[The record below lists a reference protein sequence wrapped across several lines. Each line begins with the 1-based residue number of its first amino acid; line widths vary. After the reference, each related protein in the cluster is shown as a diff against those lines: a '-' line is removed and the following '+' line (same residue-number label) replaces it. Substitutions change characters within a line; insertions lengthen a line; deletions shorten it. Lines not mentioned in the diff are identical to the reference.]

1 MKKLWLKI
9 GLSFFILFF
18 VVMVIVGIFSGE
30 LMKSTYL
37 NMKEN
42 QLEDDAKILLQTT
55 NMENLDLDKDAATI
69 QKSLDPLGED
79 IDARITVIDS
89 KGDVV
94 ADTKKDPEKLD
105 NHMNRPE
112 VTDILKKGESVGISI
127 RESDSLGYSMLYVAV
142 PVKHQSKTDGVL
154 RISIS
159 LESVDAAVAKLWGNL
174 ALIFGIALV
183 IIAAI
188 SVFIARKITRPVRE
202 IIEVSTDLANHKYD
216 SRIHGKISGELQ
228 DLSISV
234 NTLAESLET
243 QMFEIKQNEQRL
255 NAIVQNLVSGVMLIN
270 VDKQVIMTN
279 RTMYQILGETEI
291 TGKPFY
297 EVIKSFALSQL
308 IEATFETKTI
318 QQKEIIL
325 YFPRE
330 MILDASVSPILG
342 ENGEITGIILLLHDI
357 TQIRHLENVRSEF
370 VTNVS
375 HELKTPVTALKG
387 FAETLL
393 DGAMYDEMLL
403 KKFLTIIKEESDRL
417 HRLIMDILALSRIEQ
432 NPVPENVELVEVDE
446 VIEQSARTIFE
457 MATEK
462 NIQVII
468 PEKTIP
474 SVTIETDRDKLQQIL
489 INLLSNAINYTPVDG
504 KVEVKLIEQEAE
516 VIIEVTDNGIG
527 IPAKDIDRV
536 FERFYRVDKARSRHS
551 GGTGLGLSIVKHL
564 VENCGGRIEVESQ
577 EEVGSTFRVTLPK
590 KSLINILF
598 ERM

>member
-18 VVMVIVGIFSGE
+18 VVMVMVGIFSGE

-55 NMENLDLDKDAATI
+55 NIEHLNLDQDAAEI
-69 QKSLDPLGED
+69 QKTLDPLSDE

-89 KGDVV
+89 QGDVV
-94 ADTKKDPEKLD
+94 ADTKKDPENLD

-112 VTDILKKGESVGISI
+112 VADILEKGENVGISI

-142 PVKHQSKTDGVL
+142 PVKHQNKTDGVL

-159 LESVDAAVAKLWGNL
+159 LESVDTAVAKLWGNL
-174 ALIFGIALV
+174 ALIFGIALI
-183 IIAAI
+183 IIAGI
-188 SVFIARKITRPVRE
+188 SVFIARKITKPVRE

-216 SRIHGKISGELQ
+216 SRIHGKVSGELQ

-234 NTLAESLET
+234 NMLAESLET

-270 VDKQVIMTN
+270 ADKQVIMTN

-308 IEATFETKTI
+308 IDATFETKTM

-330 MILDASVSPILG
+330 MILDASVSPILA
-342 ENGEITGIILLLHDI
+342 EDGEITGIILLLHDI

-393 DGAMYDEMLL
+393 DGAMYDEVLL

-432 NPVPENVELVEVDE
+432 NPVTENVGTVDVDD
-446 VIEQSARTIFE
+446 VIDQSVRTIFE
-457 MATEK
+457 LATEK
-462 NIQVII
+462 NIQVSA

-474 SVTIETDRDKLQQIL
+474 PVIIETNRDQLQQIL

-504 KVEVKLIEQEAE
+504 KVEVKLMERESE

-590 KSLINILF
+590 KA
-598 ERM
+598 

>member
-18 VVMVIVGIFSGE
+18 VVMVIVGVFSGE

-37 NMKEN
+37 NMKES

-89 KGDVV
+89 EGDVV

-142 PVKHQSKTDGVL
+142 PVKHQGKTDGVL

-308 IEATFETKTI
+308 IEGTFETKTI

-393 DGAMYDEMLL
+393 DGAMYDEVLL

-432 NPVPENVELVEVDE
+432 NPVAENVELVDVDE

-462 NIQVII
+462 NIRVTIT
-468 PEKTIP
+468 EKTSG
-474 SVTIETDRDKLQQIL
+474 SVMIETDRDKLQQII

-590 KSLINILF
+590 KA
-598 ERM
+598 

>member
-18 VVMVIVGIFSGE
+18 VVMVIVGVFSGE

-37 NMKEN
+37 NMKES

-79 IDARITVIDS
+79 IDARITVIDNE
-89 KGDVV
+89 GDVV

-142 PVKHQSKTDGVL
+142 PVKHQGKTDGVL

-308 IEATFETKTI
+308 IEGTFETKTI

-393 DGAMYDEMLL
+393 DGAMYDEVLL

-432 NPVPENVELVEVDE
+432 NPVAENVELVDVDE

-462 NIQVII
+462 NIRVTI
-468 PEKTIP
+468 PEKTSA
-474 SVTIETDRDKLQQIL
+474 SVMIETDRDKLQQII

-590 KSLINILF
+590 KA
-598 ERM
+598 

>member
-234 NTLAESLET
+234 NTLAESLEI

-590 KSLINILF
+590 KA
-598 ERM
+598 

>member
-18 VVMVIVGIFSGE
+18 VVMVIVGVFSGE

-37 NMKEN
+37 NMKES

-89 KGDVV
+89 EGDVV
-94 ADTKKDPEKLD
+94 ADTKKNPEKLD

-142 PVKHQSKTDGVL
+142 PVKHQGKTDGVL

-308 IEATFETKTI
+308 IEGTFETKTI

-393 DGAMYDEMLL
+393 DGAMYDEVLL

-432 NPVPENVELVEVDE
+432 NPVAENVELVDVDE

-462 NIQVII
+462 NIRVTI
-468 PEKTIP
+468 PEKASA
-474 SVTIETDRDKLQQIL
+474 SVMIETDRDKLQQII

-590 KSLINILF
+590 KA
-598 ERM
+598 

>member
-94 ADTKKDPEKLD
+94 ADTKKDPQKLD
-105 NHMNRPE
+105 KHMNRPE

-590 KSLINILF
+590 KA
-598 ERM
+598 

>member
-18 VVMVIVGIFSGE
+18 VVMVIVGVFSGE

-142 PVKHQSKTDGVL
+142 PVKHQGKTDGVL

-228 DLSISV
+228 DLYISV

-393 DGAMYDEMLL
+393 DGAMYDEVLL

-432 NPVPENVELVEVDE
+432 NPVAENVELVDVDE

-462 NIQVII
+462 NIRVTI
-468 PEKTIP
+468 PEKTSA
-474 SVTIETDRDKLQQIL
+474 SVMIETDRDKLQQIV

-590 KSLINILF
+590 KA
-598 ERM
+598 

>member
-69 QKSLDPLGED
+69 QKSLDPLSED

-308 IEATFETKTI
+308 IEGTFETKTI

-446 VIEQSARTIFE
+446 VIEQSAHTIFE

-590 KSLINILF
+590 KA
-598 ERM
+598 

>member
-55 NMENLDLDKDAATI
+55 NIEHLNLDKDAATI
-69 QKSLDPLGED
+69 QKTLDPLGDE

-89 KGDVV
+89 EGDVV
-94 ADTKKDPEKLD
+94 ADTKKNPDNLN

-112 VTDILKKGESVGISI
+112 VADILENGKSVGISI

-142 PVKHQSKTDGVL
+142 PVKHQGETDGVL

-159 LESVDAAVAKLWGNL
+159 LESVEAAVVKLWGHL
-174 ALIFGIALV
+174 ALVFGIALV

-188 SVFIARKITRPVRE
+188 SVFIARKITRPVNE

-216 SRIHGKISGELQ
+216 SRIHGKVSGELQ

-234 NTLAESLET
+234 NMLAESLEK

-279 RTMYQILGETEI
+279 RTMYQILGESEI

-308 IEATFETKTI
+308 IETTFETKTM

-330 MILDASVSPILG
+330 MILDASVSPILA
-342 ENGEITGIILLLHDI
+342 EDGEITGIILLLHDI

-393 DGAMYDEMLL
+393 DGAMYDEVLL

-432 NPVPENVELVEVDE
+432 NPVTENIELVDVDE

-457 MATEK
+457 MATGKNIHVSVPEK
-462 NIQVII
+462 NITPVI
-468 PEKTIP
+468 
-474 SVTIETDRDKLQQIL
+474 IETDRDKLQQIL
-489 INLLSNAINYTPVDG
+489 INLLSNAINYTPLDG
-504 KVEVKLIEQEAE
+504 KVEVKLIEHEAE

-577 EEVGSTFRVTLPK
+577 EEIGSTFRVTLPK
-590 KSLINILF
+590 KV
-598 ERM
+598 

>member
-270 VDKQVIMTN
+270 VDKQVILTN

-308 IEATFETKTI
+308 IEGTFETKTI

-516 VIIEVTDNGIG
+516 AIIEVTDNGIG

-590 KSLINILF
+590 KA
-598 ERM
+598 

>member
-9 GLSFFILFF
+9 GVSFFILFF
-18 VVMVIVGIFSGE
+18 VVMVIVGVFSGE

-142 PVKHQSKTDGVL
+142 PVKHQGKTDGVL

-393 DGAMYDEMLL
+393 DGAMYDEVLL

-432 NPVPENVELVEVDE
+432 NPVAENVELVDVDE

-462 NIQVII
+462 NIRVTI
-468 PEKTIP
+468 PEKTSA
-474 SVTIETDRDKLQQIL
+474 SVMIETDRDKLQQIV

-590 KSLINILF
+590 KA
-598 ERM
+598 

>member
-216 SRIHGKISGELQ
+216 SRIHEKISGELQ

-590 KSLINILF
+590 KA
-598 ERM
+598 

>member
-18 VVMVIVGIFSGE
+18 VVMVIVGVFSGE

-94 ADTKKDPEKLD
+94 ADTKKGPEKLD

-142 PVKHQSKTDGVL
+142 PVKHQGKTDGVL

-393 DGAMYDEMLL
+393 DGAMYDEVLL

-432 NPVPENVELVEVDE
+432 NPVAENVELVDVDE

-462 NIQVII
+462 NIRVTI
-468 PEKTIP
+468 PEKTSA
-474 SVTIETDRDKLQQIL
+474 SVMIETDRDKLQQIV

-590 KSLINILF
+590 KA
-598 ERM
+598 

>member
-18 VVMVIVGIFSGE
+18 VVMVIVGVFSGE

-37 NMKEN
+37 NMKES

-89 KGDVV
+89 EGDVV

-142 PVKHQSKTDGVL
+142 PVKHQGKTDGVL

-308 IEATFETKTI
+308 IEGTFETKTI

-393 DGAMYDEMLL
+393 DGAMYDEVLL

-432 NPVPENVELVEVDE
+432 NPVAENFELVDVDE

-462 NIQVII
+462 NIRVTIT
-468 PEKTIP
+468 EKTSG
-474 SVTIETDRDKLQQIL
+474 SVMIETDRDKLQQII

-590 KSLINILF
+590 KA
-598 ERM
+598 

>member
-18 VVMVIVGIFSGE
+18 VVMVIVGVFSGE

-37 NMKEN
+37 NMKES

-89 KGDVV
+89 EGDVV

-142 PVKHQSKTDGVL
+142 PVKHQGKTDGVL

-308 IEATFETKTI
+308 IEGTFETKTI

-393 DGAMYDEMLL
+393 DGAMYDEVLL

-432 NPVPENVELVEVDE
+432 NPVAENVELVDVDE
-446 VIEQSARTIFE
+446 VIEQSTRTIFE

-462 NIQVII
+462 NIRVTI
-468 PEKTIP
+468 PEKTSA
-474 SVTIETDRDKLQQIL
+474 SVMIETDRDKLQQII

-590 KSLINILF
+590 KA
-598 ERM
+598 

>member
-18 VVMVIVGIFSGE
+18 VVMVIVGVFSGE

-42 QLEDDAKILLQTT
+42 QLEDDAKILLQTS

-142 PVKHQSKTDGVL
+142 PVKHQGKTDGVL

-393 DGAMYDEMLL
+393 DGAMYDEVLL

-432 NPVPENVELVEVDE
+432 NPVAENVELVDVDE

-462 NIQVII
+462 NIRVTI
-468 PEKTIP
+468 PEKTSA
-474 SVTIETDRDKLQQIL
+474 SVMIETDRDKLQQIV

-590 KSLINILF
+590 KA
-598 ERM
+598 

>member
-55 NMENLDLDKDAATI
+55 NIEHLNLDKDAATI
-69 QKSLDPLGED
+69 QKTLDPLGDE

-89 KGDVV
+89 EGDVV
-94 ADTKKDPEKLD
+94 ADTKKNPDNLN

-112 VTDILKKGESVGISI
+112 VADILENGKSVGISI

-142 PVKHQSKTDGVL
+142 PVKHQGETDGVL

-159 LESVDAAVAKLWGNL
+159 LESVEAAVVKLWGHL
-174 ALIFGIALV
+174 ALVFGIALV

-188 SVFIARKITRPVRE
+188 SVFIARKITRPVNE

-216 SRIHGKISGELQ
+216 SRIHGKVSGELQ

-234 NTLAESLET
+234 NMLAESLEK

-279 RTMYQILGETEI
+279 RTMYQILGESEI

-308 IEATFETKTI
+308 IETTFETKTM

-330 MILDASVSPILG
+330 MILDASVSPILA
-342 ENGEITGIILLLHDI
+342 EDGEITGIILLLHDI

-393 DGAMYDEMLL
+393 DGAMYDEVLL

-432 NPVPENVELVEVDE
+432 NPVTENIELVDVDE

-457 MATEK
+457 MATGKNIHVSVPEK
-462 NIQVII
+462 NITPVI
-468 PEKTIP
+468 
-474 SVTIETDRDKLQQIL
+474 IETDRDKLQQIL
-489 INLLSNAINYTPVDG
+489 INLLSNAINYTPLNG
-504 KVEVKLIEQEAE
+504 KVEVKLIEHEAE

-577 EEVGSTFRVTLPK
+577 EEVGSTFRVTLSK
-590 KSLINILF
+590 KA
-598 ERM
+598 

>member
-18 VVMVIVGIFSGE
+18 VVMVIVGVFSGE

-37 NMKEN
+37 NMKES

-89 KGDVV
+89 EGDVV

-112 VTDILKKGESVGISI
+112 VTDILQKGESVGISI

-142 PVKHQSKTDGVL
+142 PVKHQGKTDGVL

-308 IEATFETKTI
+308 IEGTFETKTI

-393 DGAMYDEMLL
+393 DGAMYDEVLL

-432 NPVPENVELVEVDE
+432 NPVAENVELVDVDE

-462 NIQVII
+462 NIRVTI
-468 PEKTIP
+468 PEKTSA
-474 SVTIETDRDKLQQIL
+474 SVMIETDRDKLQQII

-590 KSLINILF
+590 KA
-598 ERM
+598 

>member
-308 IEATFETKTI
+308 IEGTFETKTI

-474 SVTIETDRDKLQQIL
+474 SVTIETNRDKLQQIL

-590 KSLINILF
+590 KA
-598 ERM
+598 

>member
-154 RISIS
+154 RTSIS

-590 KSLINILF
+590 KA
-598 ERM
+598 

>member
-18 VVMVIVGIFSGE
+18 VVMVIVGVFSGE

-42 QLEDDAKILLQTT
+42 QLEDDIKILLQTT

-142 PVKHQSKTDGVL
+142 PVKHQGKTDGVL

-159 LESVDAAVAKLWGNL
+159 LESVDAAVTKLWGNL

-393 DGAMYDEMLL
+393 DGAMYDEVLL

-432 NPVPENVELVEVDE
+432 NPVAENVELVDVDE

-462 NIQVII
+462 NIRVTI
-468 PEKTIP
+468 PEKTSA
-474 SVTIETDRDKLQQIL
+474 SVMIETDRDKLQQIV

-590 KSLINILF
+590 KPNKYPV
-598 ERM
+598 

>member
-255 NAIVQNLVSGVMLIN
+255 NVIVQNLVSGVMLIN

-432 NPVPENVELVEVDE
+432 NPVPENVELVEVDD

-590 KSLINILF
+590 KA
-598 ERM
+598 

>member
-18 VVMVIVGIFSGE
+18 VVMVIVGVFSGE

-142 PVKHQSKTDGVL
+142 PVKHQGKTDGVL

-159 LESVDAAVAKLWGNL
+159 LESVDAAVTKLWGNL

-393 DGAMYDEMLL
+393 DGAMYDEVLL

-432 NPVPENVELVEVDE
+432 NPVAENVELVDVDE

-462 NIQVII
+462 NIRVTI
-468 PEKTIP
+468 PEKTSA
-474 SVTIETDRDKLQQIL
+474 SVMIETDRDKLQQIV

-590 KSLINILF
+590 KA
-598 ERM
+598 

>member
-18 VVMVIVGIFSGE
+18 VVMVIVGVFSGE

-142 PVKHQSKTDGVL
+142 PVKHQGKTDGVL

-393 DGAMYDEMLL
+393 DGAMYDEVLL

-432 NPVPENVELVEVDE
+432 NPVTENVELVDVDE

-462 NIQVII
+462 NIRVTI
-468 PEKTIP
+468 PEKTSA
-474 SVTIETDRDKLQQIL
+474 SVMIETDRDKLQQIV

-590 KSLINILF
+590 KA
-598 ERM
+598 

>member
-18 VVMVIVGIFSGE
+18 VVMVIVGVFSGE

-37 NMKEN
+37 NMKES

-69 QKSLDPLGED
+69 QKSLNPLGED

-89 KGDVV
+89 EGDVV

-142 PVKHQSKTDGVL
+142 PVKHQGKTDGVL

-308 IEATFETKTI
+308 IEGTFETKTI

-393 DGAMYDEMLL
+393 DGAMYDEVLL

-432 NPVPENVELVEVDE
+432 NPVAENVELVDVDE

-462 NIQVII
+462 NIRVTI
-468 PEKTIP
+468 PEKTSA
-474 SVTIETDRDKLQQIL
+474 SVMIETDRDKLQQII

-504 KVEVKLIEQEAE
+504 KVEVKLIEQGAE

-590 KSLINILF
+590 KA
-598 ERM
+598 

>member
-69 QKSLDPLGED
+69 QKSLVPLGED

-94 ADTKKDPEKLD
+94 ADTKKDPQKLD

-462 NIQVII
+462 NIQVMI

-590 KSLINILF
+590 KA
-598 ERM
+598 

>member
-308 IEATFETKTI
+308 IEGTFETKTI

-462 NIQVII
+462 NIQVTI
-468 PEKTIP
+468 PEKISE
-474 SVTIETDRDKLQQIL
+474 SVMIETDRDKLQQIL

-590 KSLINILF
+590 KA
-598 ERM
+598 

>member
-18 VVMVIVGIFSGE
+18 VMMVIVGVFSGE

-142 PVKHQSKTDGVL
+142 PVKHQGKTDGVL

-393 DGAMYDEMLL
+393 DGAMYDEVLL

-432 NPVPENVELVEVDE
+432 NPVAENVELVDVDE

-462 NIQVII
+462 NIRVTI
-468 PEKTIP
+468 PEKTSA
-474 SVTIETDRDKLQQIL
+474 SVMIETDRDKLQQIV

-590 KSLINILF
+590 KA
-598 ERM
+598 

>member
-159 LESVDAAVAKLWGNL
+159 LESVDEAVAKLWGNL

-308 IEATFETKTI
+308 IEGTFETKTI

-516 VIIEVTDNGIG
+516 AIIEVTDNGIG

-590 KSLINILF
+590 KA
-598 ERM
+598 

>member
-127 RESDSLGYSMLYVAV
+127 RESYSLGYSMLYVAV

-590 KSLINILF
+590 KA
-598 ERM
+598 

>member
-18 VVMVIVGIFSGE
+18 VVMVIVGVFSGE

-37 NMKEN
+37 NMKES

-89 KGDVV
+89 EGDVV

-142 PVKHQSKTDGVL
+142 PVKHQGKTDGVL

-308 IEATFETKTI
+308 IEGTFETKTI

-393 DGAMYDEMLL
+393 DGAMYDEVLL

-432 NPVPENVELVEVDE
+432 NPVAENIELVDVDE

-462 NIQVII
+462 NIRVTI
-468 PEKTIP
+468 PEKASA
-474 SVTIETDRDKLQQIL
+474 SVMIETDRDKLQQII

-590 KSLINILF
+590 KA
-598 ERM
+598 

>member
-18 VVMVIVGIFSGE
+18 VVMVIVGVFSGE

-37 NMKEN
+37 NMKES

-89 KGDVV
+89 EGDVV

-142 PVKHQSKTDGVL
+142 PVKHQGKTDGVL

-308 IEATFETKTI
+308 IEGTFETKTI

-393 DGAMYDEMLL
+393 DGAMYDEVLL

-432 NPVPENVELVEVDE
+432 NPVAENVELVDVDE

-462 NIQVII
+462 NIRVTI
-468 PEKTIP
+468 PEKASA
-474 SVTIETDRDKLQQIL
+474 SVMIETDRDKLQQII

-590 KSLINILF
+590 KA
-598 ERM
+598 

>member
-55 NMENLDLDKDAATI
+55 NIEHLNLDKDAATI
-69 QKSLDPLGED
+69 QKTLDPLGDE

-89 KGDVV
+89 EGDVV
-94 ADTKKDPEKLD
+94 ADTKKNPDNLN

-112 VTDILKKGESVGISI
+112 VADILENGKSVGISI

-142 PVKHQSKTDGVL
+142 PVKHQGKTDGVL

-159 LESVDAAVAKLWGNL
+159 LESVEAAVVKLWGHL
-174 ALIFGIALV
+174 ALVFGIALV

-188 SVFIARKITRPVRE
+188 SVFIARKITRPVNE

-216 SRIHGKISGELQ
+216 SRIHGKVSGELQ

-234 NTLAESLET
+234 NMLAESLEK

-279 RTMYQILGETEI
+279 RTMYQILGESEI

-308 IEATFETKTI
+308 IETTFETKTM

-330 MILDASVSPILG
+330 MILDASVSPILA
-342 ENGEITGIILLLHDI
+342 EDGEITGIILLLHDI

-393 DGAMYDEMLL
+393 DGAMYDEVLL

-432 NPVPENVELVEVDE
+432 NPVTENIELVDVDE

-457 MATEK
+457 MATGKNIHVSVPEK
-462 NIQVII
+462 NITPVI
-468 PEKTIP
+468 
-474 SVTIETDRDKLQQIL
+474 IETDRDKLQQIL
-489 INLLSNAINYTPVDG
+489 INLLSNAINYTPLNG
-504 KVEVKLIEQEAE
+504 KVEVKLIEHEAE

-564 VENCGGRIEVESQ
+564 VENCDGRIEVESQ
-577 EEVGSTFRVTLPK
+577 EEIGSTFRVTLPK
-590 KSLINILF
+590 KA
-598 ERM
+598 

>member
-18 VVMVIVGIFSGE
+18 VVMVIVGVFSGE

-142 PVKHQSKTDGVL
+142 PVKHQGKTDGVL

-255 NAIVQNLVSGVMLIN
+255 NVIVQNLVSGVMLIN

-393 DGAMYDEMLL
+393 DGAMYDEVLL

-432 NPVPENVELVEVDE
+432 NPVAENVELVDVDE

-462 NIQVII
+462 NIRVTI
-468 PEKTIP
+468 PEKTSA
-474 SVTIETDRDKLQQIL
+474 SVMIETDRDKLQQIV

-590 KSLINILF
+590 KA
-598 ERM
+598 

>member
-18 VVMVIVGIFSGE
+18 VVMVIVGVFSGE

-42 QLEDDAKILLQTT
+42 QLEDDAKNLLQTT

-142 PVKHQSKTDGVL
+142 PVKHQGKTDGVL

-159 LESVDAAVAKLWGNL
+159 LESVDAAVTKLWGNL

-393 DGAMYDEMLL
+393 DGAMYDEVLL

-432 NPVPENVELVEVDE
+432 NPVAENVELVDVDE

-462 NIQVII
+462 NIRVTI
-468 PEKTIP
+468 PEKTSA
-474 SVTIETDRDKLQQIL
+474 SVMIETDRDKLQQIV

-590 KSLINILF
+590 KA
-598 ERM
+598 

>member
-55 NMENLDLDKDAATI
+55 NIEHLNLDKDAATI
-69 QKSLDPLGED
+69 QKTLDPLGDE

-89 KGDVV
+89 EGDVV
-94 ADTKKDPEKLD
+94 ADTKKNPDNLN

-112 VTDILKKGESVGISI
+112 VADILENGKSVGISI

-142 PVKHQSKTDGVL
+142 PVKHQGKTDGVL

-159 LESVDAAVAKLWGNL
+159 LESVEAAVVKLWGHL
-174 ALIFGIALV
+174 ALVFGIALV

-188 SVFIARKITRPVRE
+188 SVFIARKITRPVNE

-216 SRIHGKISGELQ
+216 SRIHGKVSGELQ
-228 DLSISV
+228 DLSIGV
-234 NTLAESLET
+234 NMLAESLEK

-279 RTMYQILGETEI
+279 RTMYQILGESEI

-308 IEATFETKTI
+308 IETTFETKTM

-330 MILDASVSPILG
+330 MILDASVSPILA
-342 ENGEITGIILLLHDI
+342 EDGEITGIILLLHDI

-393 DGAMYDEMLL
+393 DGAMYDEILL

-432 NPVPENVELVEVDE
+432 NPVTENIELVDVDE

-457 MATEK
+457 MATGKNIHVSVPEK
-462 NIQVII
+462 NITPVI
-468 PEKTIP
+468 
-474 SVTIETDRDKLQQIL
+474 IETDRDKLQQIL
-489 INLLSNAINYTPVDG
+489 INLLSNAINYTPLDG
-504 KVEVKLIEQEAE
+504 KVEVKLIEHEAE

-577 EEVGSTFRVTLPK
+577 EEIGSTFRVTLPK
-590 KSLINILF
+590 KA
-598 ERM
+598 

>member
-202 IIEVSTDLANHKYD
+202 IIEVSIDLANHKYD

-590 KSLINILF
+590 KA
-598 ERM
+598 

>member
-18 VVMVIVGIFSGE
+18 VVMVIVGVFSGE

-37 NMKEN
+37 NMKES

-89 KGDVV
+89 EGDVV

-112 VTDILKKGESVGISI
+112 VADILKKGESVGISI

-142 PVKHQSKTDGVL
+142 PVKHQGKTDGVL

-308 IEATFETKTI
+308 IEGTFETKTI

-393 DGAMYDEMLL
+393 DGAMYDEVLL

-432 NPVPENVELVEVDE
+432 NPVAENVELVDVDE

-462 NIQVII
+462 NIRVTI
-468 PEKTIP
+468 PEKTSG
-474 SVTIETDRDKLQQIL
+474 SVMIETDRDKLQQII
-489 INLLSNAINYTPVDG
+489 INLLSNAINYTPIDG

-590 KSLINILF
+590 KA
-598 ERM
+598 

>member
-18 VVMVIVGIFSGE
+18 VVMVIVGVFSGE

-37 NMKEN
+37 NMKES

-89 KGDVV
+89 EGDVV

-142 PVKHQSKTDGVL
+142 PIKHEGKTDGVL

-159 LESVDAAVAKLWGNL
+159 LESVDTAVAKLWGNL

-308 IEATFETKTI
+308 IEGTFESKTI
-318 QQKEIIL
+318 KQKEIIL

-342 ENGEITGIILLLHDI
+342 ENGDITGIILLLHDI

-393 DGAMYDEMLL
+393 DGAMYDEVLL

-432 NPVPENVELVEVDE
+432 NPVAENVELVDVDE

-462 NIQVII
+462 NIRVTI
-468 PEKTIP
+468 PEKTSS
-474 SVTIETDRDKLQQIL
+474 SVMVETNRDKLQQIL

-504 KVEVKLIEQEAE
+504 KVEVQLMEQEAE

-590 KSLINILF
+590 KA
-598 ERM
+598 

>member
-18 VVMVIVGIFSGE
+18 VVMVIVGVFSGE

-142 PVKHQSKTDGVL
+142 PVKHQGKTDGVL

-393 DGAMYDEMLL
+393 DGAMYDEVLL

-432 NPVPENVELVEVDE
+432 NPVAENVELVDVDE

-462 NIQVII
+462 NIRVTI
-468 PEKTIP
+468 PEKTSA
-474 SVTIETDRDKLQQIL
+474 SVMIETDRDKLQQIG

-590 KSLINILF
+590 KA
-598 ERM
+598 